1 MWALITH
8 ETSKTQ
14 WEKCKVTTPFMLATC
29 WKCALAILGWKW
41 KSHSVVSDSLWPH
54 GLYSPWNSPDQNTG
68 VGSCSL
74 LQGIFRNQE
83 SNPALPNCR
92 QILYQLSHQ
101 ETWYVHIGLNKIL
114 KFISPV
120 FFILG
125 FPGKEPTCQCITKG
139 LYFHKVLFLKINYS
153 KGKTN
158 PWKPNSSVFLSK

>member
-1 MWALITH
+1 M
-8 ETSKTQ
+8 
-14 WEKCKVTTPFMLATC
+14 
-29 WKCALAILGWKW
+29 
-41 KSHSVVSDSLWPH
+41 SDSLRPH

-74 LQGIFRNQE
+74 LQGIFLNQE

-101 ETWYVHIGLNKIL
+101 GPWYVHIGLNKIL

-125 FPGKEPTCQCITKG
+125 FPGKEPTCQCRRRNEIQFDPYVGKIPWRRVWQPTPVSLTGQSHGQRSLVGYSLRGHKESDTTEQMSTHTQ
-139 LYFHKVLFLKINYS
+139 LYMHSLCWLFWD
-153 KGKTN
+153 G
-158 PWKPNSSVFLSK
+158 